1 MRELLSRID
10 SDELTSWQLYAE
22 LEPFGEERA
31 DLRAGIIAAVIANA
45 NRDQKKRRE
54 PFTPR
59 DFMPC
64 LNAETRREPS
74 NAERLRKLAAALG
87 ARPAAL
93 SDAGKRAGDHVHL
106 AGKPVDVHEQGGD
119 EQGGED
125 NGHEQQEALERHVG
139 ITSSRQS
146 IPGMRRKAMP

>member
-1 MRELLSRID
+1 MKELLARID
-10 SDELTSWQLYAE
+10 SEELTSWQLYAE

-45 NRDQKKRRE
+45 NRDPKKRRE

-64 LNAETRREPS
+64 LNAEARREPS

-93 SDAGKRAGDHVHL
+93 SDAGKHAGNHVHL
-106 AGKPVDVHEQGGD
+106 AGKAVDVHENGGD
-119 EQGGED
+119 KEGRED
-125 NGHEQQEALERHVG
+125 DGHEQQEALERHVG
-139 ITSSRQS
+139 TTSSPQS
-146 IPGMRRKAMP
+146 IPGTRRKVMP